1 MPDIQDTALLDMLE
15 AEQALHRLNT
25 VYCRAA
31 DRMDRELM
39 NSVWTRDGQID
50 AGVFKGPASEFA
62 VALTTPDPSRER
74 TYHSISNEYFEID
87 GDSARGEVYVIAVST
102 VIENDSKVDQWIG
115 GRYLDTYRRESGAWK
130 IATRSFVMDWNMHL
144 PTTAIWDEGMFGM
157 IKLRGT
163 RDHSDPAYSLFGAKA

>member
-1 MPDIQDTALLDMLE
+1 MPENLDTALLDTLE

-31 DRMDRELM
+31 DRMDRALM
-39 NSVWTRDGQID
+39 DSVWTRDGQID

-62 VALTTPDPSRER
+62 LAITTPDPNRER
-74 TYHSISNEYFEID
+74 SYHSISNEYFEID
-87 GDSARGEVYVIAVST
+87 GDQARGEVYVVAIST
-102 VIENDSKVDQWIG
+102 VLKDGKKIDQWIG
-115 GRYLDTYRRESGAWK
+115 GRYLDTYRREQGEWK

-144 PTTAIWDEGMFGM
+144 PTTAIWDEGLFGM

-163 RDHSDPAYSLFGAKA
+163 RDGSDPSYRLFGAKA